1 MWGETKTDPG
11 PGDSR
16 INRASPNPGRI
27 RTGVIGAGF
36 VSRFHL
42 QTLATLPNVEVIG
55 VADIRPERATAAA
68 RDHGIAASFDSHE
81 KLLALRPDVVHV
93 LTPARSHFELALAAL
108 EAGCHVFCEK
118 PLACSAEH
126 SRQLEEAAA
135 RADRRI
141 LVNHSLLGDRTVERG
156 MRALAEGRIGEV
168 HSLTI
173 YRSSVPPARSYRL
186 PYPEAGDPFR
196 EVGVHALYCARAILG
211 RIDDV
216 QAQVRTSGKHE
227 LVGYDE
233 WSAQLRCERGFGQ
246 ILLSWNA
253 PEQHVISVQGTQGRL
268 SMELWP
274 GVMTLRPHGRRDRRA
289 IAAMRPALDA
299 TSTIAQ
305 VGVAALGYLR
315 GTTRWYSGID
325 RMIRKFYV
333 ALESGEPMPFDFD
346 SVHDVVNWNERVAR
360 SVERS

>member
-1 MWGETKTDPG
+1 MWGETKS
-11 PGDSR
+11 DSGHGNAG
-16 INRASPNPGRI
+16 ISQVSPHGSPT

-156 MRALAEGRIGEV
+156 MRAIAE
-168 HSLTI
+168 
-173 YRSSVPPARSYRL
+173 
-186 PYPEAGDPFR
+186 
-196 EVGVHALYCARAILG
+196 
-211 RIDDV
+211 
-216 QAQVRTSGKHE
+216 
-227 LVGYDE
+227 
-233 WSAQLRCERGFGQ
+233 
-246 ILLSWNA
+246 
-253 PEQHVISVQGTQGRL
+253 
-268 SMELWP
+268 
-274 GVMTLRPHGRRDRRA
+274 
-289 IAAMRPALDA
+289 
-299 TSTIAQ
+299 
-305 VGVAALGYLR
+305 
-315 GTTRWYSGID
+315 
-325 RMIRKFYV
+325 
-333 ALESGEPMPFDFD
+333 
-346 SVHDVVNWNERVAR
+346 
-360 SVERS
+360 